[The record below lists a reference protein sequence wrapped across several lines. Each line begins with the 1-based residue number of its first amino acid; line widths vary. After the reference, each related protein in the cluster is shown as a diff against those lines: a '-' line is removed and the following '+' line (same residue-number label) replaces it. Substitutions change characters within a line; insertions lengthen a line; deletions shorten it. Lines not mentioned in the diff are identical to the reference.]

1 MVVDKPYQDTPI
13 NDNTFI
19 REFNESVDSEEM
31 VWHRDRKDRSVKII
45 EGEGWKF
52 QNDNRLPFTLHKNDN
67 VMIRA
72 GKYHRLIKGTSKL
85 VVEITE
91 S

>member
-1 MVVDKPYQDTPI
+1 MVDKPYQDTPI
-13 NDNTFI
+13 NNNTFI

-31 VWHRDRKDRSVKII
+31 VWHRDHKNRTVKII
-45 EGEGWKF
+45 EGEGWQF
-52 QNDNRLPFTLHKNDN
+52 QNDNRLPFSIRKNDN
-67 VMIRA
+67 ILIRA